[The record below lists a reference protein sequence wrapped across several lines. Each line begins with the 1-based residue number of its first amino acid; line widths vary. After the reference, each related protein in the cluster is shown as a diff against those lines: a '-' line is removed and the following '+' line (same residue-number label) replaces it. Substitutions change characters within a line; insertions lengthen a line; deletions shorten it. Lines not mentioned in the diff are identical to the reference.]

1 MKNILFLCTGNSCR
15 SIMAEA
21 YLNHVGGTRY
31 KAFSAGSSPTGK
43 VHPMA
48 IKTLENEGLATPYA
62 RSKSWDEFAG
72 IQAPKMDFIVTVCDN
87 AAGETCPI
95 WPGHPATY
103 HWPFPDPAIFN
114 GDEETVKA
122 HFADVFALIKQR
134 IDAFVEGA

>member
-21 YLNHVGGTRY
+21 YLNHVGGARY
-31 KAFSAGSSPTGK
+31 KAFSAGSSPTGN

-48 IKTLENEGLATPYA
+48 IKTLENDGLTTPSA
-62 RSKSWDEFAG
+62 RSKSWDAFAG

-103 HWPFPDPAIFN
+103 HWPFPDPAAFT
-114 GDEETVKA
+114 GDEEAVKA
-122 HFADVFALIKQR
+122 HFADVFALIKHR
-134 IDAFVEGA
+134 IDAFVGGA